1 MSKNVRQQKAVSQ
14 ISFPVNIKTEMGG
27 GEIMNAYC
35 LFVFNQI

>member
-27 GEIMNAYC
+27 EIMNAYC